1 MIGFWIAFALT
12 FGLWFG
18 ALFDASIRGGGD
30 VPINNFEALVTGIMI
45 TTFVAAAVVEAFT

>member
-18 ALFDASIRGGGD
+18 ALSDASLRGHGQEQ
-30 VPINNFEALVTGIMI
+30 VNNFESLLTGIMF
-45 TTFVAAAVVEAFT
+45 TTFIAAAAVEFFT